1 VNHQLRPP
9 HWGLGEGLYYKTEL
23 YIFELEQMLY
33 AEDVPNQLLQRFRS
47 VQKQHL
53 GRRSRPAKLQA
64 GKP

>member
-1 VNHQLRPP
+1 
-9 HWGLGEGLYYKTEL
+9 
-23 YIFELEQMLY
+23 MLY

-64 GKP
+64 GKPLRDWRFLQLIARDGVACQIHRHHVDAGLG

>member
-1 VNHQLRPP
+1 
-9 HWGLGEGLYYKTEL
+9 
-23 YIFELEQMLY
+23 MLY